1 MLVHRSAMRPI
12 LQKQRVRSVTLT
24 GKSSLSERLLDPM
37 EKKQSRQDTFCLIT
51 EAEDL
56 REKECFVR
64 SDYQSDRI

>member
-1 MLVHRSAMRPI
+1 M
-12 LQKQRVRSVTLT
+12 TLT
-24 GKSSLSERLLDPM
+24 GKSSLLERLLDLM